1 MTPNPKLKIEKRMR
15 EEIDGI
21 RKIADLLP
29 TGKRHALINKLG
41 KLSSL
46 AVKAQA
52 IADAHLY
59 TPTHAGYDARTTDDL
74 AAQAEAKKAVFEAM
88 KAGRKVSL
96 RDGREF
102 HHSQMHTVICKIRQ
116 DIWRKDLPW
125 EMCDEWVRPEGT
137 RPFKQYWLI
146 PKEEE
151 GPVC

>member
-1 MTPNPKLKIEKRMR
+1 MTPNPKLKIEKRIN
-15 EEIDGI
+15 EELEGL
-21 RKIADLLP
+21 RKIAAALP
-29 TGKRHALINKLG
+29 TKQRHALINHCG
-41 KLSSL
+41 KL
-46 AVKAQA
+46 AGYAKKAQA

-116 DIWRKDLPW
+116 DIDRKDLPW